1 VNGARLAIDTA
12 SRRGM
17 DVTGAETN
25 LAELQ
30 QLGQKEYYTRMA
42 LKSGSAYA
50 VFDTQTSYG
59 ESILGALNQLG
70 KQRIQRKSTAEIDA
84 YFYRRQE
91 ALLPGDMLA
100 AAQKIVD
107 DYKYNY
113 EIIKNITDQDVT
125 ANPIL
130 AAQKTAARQRAAANA
145 EGQIADAISELRA
158 KGYSN
163 ISELDMMDAIAY
175 QSRLNRVG
183 LASLEDFRGMSDL
196 GDTSKIRALAMQAEN
211 RRRYSMLVTDKGF
224 ADSDTAKILG
234 VMDRALSLLPL
245 SSRKNK
251 LAQFSSLET
260 DGNKAAAGV
269 GRMVHFLRNLSEDAV
284 GATAQF
290 TKSKGGKKKVPGTGA
305 TLDDLVNGIMTLDEF
320 YRIVGKPKNLIGSF
334 QDEDYGFIRMGPLGG
349 VEGEEIRRSAI
360 HAGHISEV
368 DANRQAVHA
377 QNIFANLSEIY
388 TARYSG
394 IEESEMEMVG
404 NKLRMKKLIIPADRN
419 VQKEP
424 VKKSP
429 YKRVSSLIKDGTISN
444 LMKKPYLKGTAMS
457 MIGLA
462 AFGLIYSAS
471 ADKNI
476 DEMGGPPLLPGGSA
490 YETAYPG
497 NTLNLPVPQYIMNS
511 GENGVTYK
519 VNISGDS
526 NTARDFVDSAR
537 GMSIGS
543 SSVNYFNSI
552 QNINRN
558 PYEEFGSSL

>member
-1 VNGARLAIDTA
+1 MNGARLAIGTA
-12 SRRGM
+12 SRKGM
-17 DVTGAETN
+17 DVT
-25 LAELQ
+25 LAEEKLAEMQ
-30 QLGQKEYYTRMA
+30 QLGQKDYYGRIA
-42 LKSGSAYA
+42 LKPKSAYA
-50 VFDTQTSYG
+50 ALELQTAFG
-59 ESILGALNQLG
+59 ESILGALSQLG
-70 KQRIQRKSTAEIDA
+70 KQRILRKSTAEIDA

-91 ALLPGDMLA
+91 ALLPGDILDVA
-100 AAQKIVD
+100 KKIVD
-107 DYKYNY
+107 DFEYNSK
-113 EIIKNITDQDVT
+113 IFRNIVDRDAV
-125 ANPIL
+125 ADPIL

-163 ISELDMMDAIAY
+163 ISELDIMDAIAY
-175 QSRLNRVG
+175 QGRLNRVG
-183 LASLEDFRGMSDL
+183 VDALEDFTGMSDL
-196 GDTSKIRALAMQAEN
+196 GDTSKIRDLAMQALN
-211 RRRYSMLVTDKGF
+211 RRRYSMLVTDKSF
-224 ADSDTAKILG
+224 AGSDTAKIMG

-245 SSRKNK
+245 RARQAK
-251 LAQFSSLET
+251 LAQFSSLEA
-260 DGNKAAAGV
+260 DRNARSGAEAIYG
-269 GRMVHFLRNLSEDAV
+269 FLRRLSEDAV
-284 GATAQF
+284 KTTAQL
-290 TKSKGGKKKVPGTGA
+290 TGKKGAQKKIPGTGA

-320 YRIVGKPKNLIGSF
+320 YRIVGKPKNLIGNF
-334 QDEDYGFIRMGPLGG
+334 QDEDYGFMRMS
-349 VEGEEIRRSAI
+349 EGLHAEHVEIRASAI
-360 HAGHISEV
+360 NANHISEQE
-368 DANRQAVHA
+368 ANRQANHA
-377 QNIFANLSEIY
+377 QGILHDLDQIY
-388 TARYSG
+388 KARYSG
-394 IEESEMEMVG
+394 IAESEMEMVG

-526 NTARDFVDSAR
+526 NTAKDFVDSAR
-537 GMSIGS
+537 GMSMGS